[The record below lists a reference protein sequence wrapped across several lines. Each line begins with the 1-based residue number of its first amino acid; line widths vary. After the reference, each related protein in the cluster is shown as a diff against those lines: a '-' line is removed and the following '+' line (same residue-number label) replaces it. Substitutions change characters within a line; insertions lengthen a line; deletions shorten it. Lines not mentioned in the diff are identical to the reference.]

1 MATLHSPLRR
11 RPPEAAPCA
20 ATEDT
25 GPELAALSLKL
36 APLAGEAFIDEFA
49 RAAAAACSAD
59 YFLIG
64 RLNAYSN
71 VMRSVRFLESGTIL
85 PNITYSLDDTPCAR
99 AIDSDTCVY
108 NGDVAAQ
115 FPLDR
120 QLTEMGIAG
129 YVGTPLRDGTGC
141 PLGVIVALARTPFAR
156 PSLVGAV
163 FEGFRDRI
171 AREIVTLETL
181 ERYSLAE
188 CGNTGI
194 WDWDLLTGDMLV
206 TPSVARMLGHGG
218 DGREHDLRLIDD
230 AIHPDDRAIKSEAL
244 ADHMRGGDPFDVV
257 IRLRNK
263 EGAYRWCRMLA
274 EAVRNEKGAAVRM
287 VGCVSDVDALVNR
300 AAAGG

>member
-11 RPPEAAPCA
+11 KAPEAAEHA
-20 ATEDT
+20 ATEDA
-25 GPELAALSLKL
+25 GPELAALSLRL

-49 RAAAAACSAD
+49 RAAAAACGAD

-71 VMRSVRFLESGTIL
+71 VMRSVRLIEDGSLL
-85 PNITYSLDDTPCAR
+85 PNITYSLDGTPCAR

-120 QLTEMGIAG
+120 QLAEMGVTG
-129 YVGTPLRDGTGC
+129 YIGTPLRDETGC
-141 PLGVIVALARTPFAR
+141 PLGVVVALARAPFAR
-156 PSLVGAV
+156 PALVSAI
-163 FEGFRDRI
+163 FERFRDRI
-171 AREIVTLETL
+171 AREMVTLEAL

-206 TPSVARMLGHGG
+206 SPSVARMLGHGG

-230 AIHPDDRAIKSEAL
+230 AIHPDDRANKSAAL
-244 ADHMRGGDPFDVV
+244 ARHMRGGEPFDILV
-257 IRLRNK
+257 RLRNND
-263 EGAYRWCRMLA
+263 GVYRWYRMLA
-274 EAVRNEKGAAVRM
+274 EAVRNDKGAAVRM
-287 VGCVSDVDALVNR
+287 VGCVSDVDALLVR
-300 AAAGG
+300 SAGA